1 MSNLQKSQLRILR
14 IFSTVVLSDFGF
26 AAPGIVMFS
35 STEFPLIASA
45 IQDGIVRRL
54 HTGLQIYVS
63 LDCASVVDSAIGEA
77 APGRTMTA
85 STLMPWRSAGKPL
98 TAFLVMQLIE
108 LQRLELSTRVAELLH
123 EFKDSDKEDVTIFD
137 LLTHQSG
144 FPQSETGW
152 LLNDWD
158 ESIRRILHTPRELEI
173 GTAAYHPQS
182 SWFLL
187 GEILRR
193 FESKGPVSGF
203 SEILQSRL
211 LNPLSMSNTTCAFD
225 ADSLRSIAG
234 HLPVV
239 YERDKG
245 QLVESSFCRVPW
257 MLQPSP
263 GASLRGPV
271 RELGLFYEMLQR
283 GGLSESG
290 QQLVSIATIQQ
301 MTARHRV
308 GKFDKT
314 LQHTVDFGLGVVCN
328 SNQYGIE
335 TVPYGFGQYCSES
348 TYGHGGSQCSMAFC
362 DPERQLVVAWSANG
376 FCGEGQHQRR
386 NRMINH
392 AIYEDLGFT

>member
-1 MSNLQKSQLRILR
+1 MLPWTELPSVA
-14 IFSTVVLSDFGF
+14 VVIQE
-26 AAPGIVMFS
+26 GI
-35 STEFPLIASA
+35 
-45 IQDGIVRRL
+45 DRRL

-63 LDCASVVDSAIGEA
+63 LRNVVVIDSAFGEA
-77 APGRTMTA
+77 APARTMTA

-108 LQRLELSTRVAELLH
+108 MHRLKFSTRVAELLH
-123 EFKDSDKEDVTIFD
+123 EFKDSDKKNVTVFD

-144 FPQSETGW
+144 FPQSETSW
-152 LLNDWD
+152 PLDDWD
-158 ESIRRILHTPRELEI
+158 ESIRRILNTPRQLEI

-193 FESKGPVSGF
+193 LESTGPVSSF
-203 SEILQSRL
+203 SEILQRRL
-211 LNPLSMSNTTCAFD
+211 LNPLSMSNSTCAFD
-225 ADSLRSIAG
+225 ADSLTSLAD

-245 QLVESSFCRVPW
+245 QLVESSYCRVPW
-257 MLQPSP
+257 ITQPSP

-271 RELGLFYEMLQR
+271 RELGRFYEMLQR

-290 QQLVSIATIQQ
+290 QQLVSTATIQQ

-308 GKFDKT
+308 GKFDQT
-314 LQHTVDFGLGVVCN
+314 LRHTVDFGLGVLCN
-328 SNQYGIE
+328 SNQYGSE

-348 TYGHGGSQCSMAFC
+348 TFGHGGSQCSMGFC
-362 DPERQLVVAWSANG
+362 DPERQLVVTWSANG
-376 FCGEGQHQRR
+376 FCGEGHHQRR
-386 NRMINH
+386 NRMINN
-392 AIYEDLGFT
+392 AIYEDLGIT